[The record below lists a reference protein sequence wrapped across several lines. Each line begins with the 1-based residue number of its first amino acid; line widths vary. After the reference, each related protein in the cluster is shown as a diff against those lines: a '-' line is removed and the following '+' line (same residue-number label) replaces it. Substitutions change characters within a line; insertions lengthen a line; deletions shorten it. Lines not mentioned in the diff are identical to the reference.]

1 MMTAVPDDQLVS
13 VQVLVLHCTVVLQTE
28 SESLSGQKYF
38 SNNNS
43 DSDSSID
50 KVVTKAPTG
59 LVIGCHTTNSTTF

>member
-13 VQVLVLHCTVVLQTE
+13 VQVLVLHSTVVLQ

-43 DSDSSID
+43 DCDSSID
-50 KVVTKAPTG
+50 KVITKAPTG

>member
-13 VQVLVLHCTVVLQTE
+13 VQVLVLHCTVVLQ

-59 LVIGCHTTNSTTF
+59 LVIGCHNTNSTTF

>member
-13 VQVLVLHCTVVLQTE
+13 VQVLVLHSTVVLQTE
-28 SESLSGQKYF
+28 SLSGHTYF
-38 SNNNS
+38 SNNKS

-59 LVIGCHTTNSTTF
+59 LVIGCHTTDPTTF